1 MKPHRHIVGLEK
13 MQDTVDHKGNI
24 GFEAKLQTYVTLCFM
39 RSVFSMYL
47 CGKKNGLQPE
57 WH

>member
-1 MKPHRHIVGLEK
+1 MKPHRHIEELEK
-13 MQDTVDHKGNI
+13 MQNTMNYKGNL

-39 RSVFSMYL
+39 RSVFPMYL
-47 CGKKNGLQPE
+47 CGKKSVVQPE